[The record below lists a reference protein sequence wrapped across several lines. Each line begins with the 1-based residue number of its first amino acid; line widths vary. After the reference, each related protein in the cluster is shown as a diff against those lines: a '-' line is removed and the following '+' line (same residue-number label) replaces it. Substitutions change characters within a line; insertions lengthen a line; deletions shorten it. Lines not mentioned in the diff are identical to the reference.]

1 MGSVRTTNIFNS
13 NSIMKFKAREIKDL
27 VEKIEIY
34 ENRKVDSEIKAN
46 ACKVIVEKSKR
57 RLEVLL
63 G

>member
-1 MGSVRTTNIFNS
+1 
-13 NSIMKFKAREIKDL
+13 MKFKAREIKDL